1 MAEVIAEDAI
11 TLEAWWAGSDKISE
25 EKAKILEEA
34 EIEPGKSYA
43 GEFKKAGQA
52 GSRYESNSE
61 VLDEIIGGSKDII
74 DEIADSKVGK
84 PYETG

>member
-1 MAEVIAEDAI
+1 MQ
-11 TLEAWWAGSDKISE
+11 
-25 EKAKILEEA
+25 
-34 EIEPGKSYA
+34 